1 MLTGVSQLGD
11 GEDRNRHFESRLE
24 WSKYLS
30 PAAAMQKSS
39 RASMNGQ
46 RRALISIDLVGLH
59 VACQSEM

>member
-11 GEDRNRHFESRLE
+11 EEDRNRRFESGLE
-24 WSKYLS
+24 RSKYLS

-39 RASMNGQ
+39 RAGTDGQ
-46 RRALISIDLVGLH
+46 RRALISIDLVELH